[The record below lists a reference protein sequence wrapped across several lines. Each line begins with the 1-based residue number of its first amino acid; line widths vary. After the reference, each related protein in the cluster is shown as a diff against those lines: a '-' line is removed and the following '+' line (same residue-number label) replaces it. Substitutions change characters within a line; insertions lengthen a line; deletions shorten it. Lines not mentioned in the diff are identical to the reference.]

1 MKVKKLLIG
10 AVCATM
16 TLAAALTGACGGQT
30 SDVVDD
36 LQFDEFGD
44 PIFNDVTLK
53 VWSIVGEPDNAYL
66 DQVNDMFNDYYSENG
81 LTAEITSLSNSDFYT
96 QLANTINTDPENAPD
111 VIVIHS
117 ERLTTLARDNII
129 VSMDEYY
136 EALGDNNTFSTDN
149 YFSNLMAECMY
160 NGEVYGVPLDVH
172 AGVWFVREDILEKNG
187 LEKPLTLSEFVDV
200 CNQLIAKY
208 NDGTLWTREMNRT
221 DPDACEWVQGKD
233 FGEDYN
239 PVVMSSSGGIEQG
252 WIPQT
257 AVFQNGGTLT
267 DDRGYPTW
275 NTDALTE
282 IMQMFRDWQTGENN
296 LYLEDGSPRFE
307 YEGAFVADD
316 NDYNTVWSKLSSGE
330 AIFSCEGPW
339 WIEQRLDEYESVL
352 GGLTD
357 DNGDTYQPL
366 GIMNMSM
373 LYALD
378 EDAEY
383 ASAVYGVGHCFSICR
398 TVTSTTRRVAAA
410 IYAQFM
416 AENAIDYMQGGHLP
430 ACKAIYESEQFTSK
444 EWYQRYISELGNPED
459 FIMLGN
465 TPYYSAVYETMK
477 DLYADVFTPSMRNL
491 SVEELIQSCY
501 QEALDEI
508 SALEDL

>member
-1 MKVKKLLIG
+1 M
-10 AVCATM
+10 
-16 TLAAALTGACGGQT
+16 
-30 SDVVDD
+30 
-36 LQFDEFGD
+36 
-44 PIFNDVTLK
+44 
-53 VWSIVGEPDNAYL
+53 
-66 DQVNDMFNDYYSENG
+66 
-81 LTAEITSLSNSDFYT
+81 
-96 QLANTINTDPENAPD
+96 
-111 VIVIHS
+111 
-117 ERLTTLARDNII
+117 
-129 VSMDEYY
+129 
-136 EALGDNNTFSTDN
+136 
-149 YFSNLMAECMY
+149 
-160 NGEVYGVPLDVH
+160 
-172 AGVWFVREDILEKNG
+172 
-187 LEKPLTLSEFVDV
+187 

>member
-1 MKVKKLLIG
+1 MRP
-10 AVCATM
+10 ANAT
-16 TLAAALTGACGGQT
+16 
-30 SDVVDD
+30 
-36 LQFDEFGD
+36 
-44 PIFNDVTLK
+44 
-53 VWSIVGEPDNAYL
+53 
-66 DQVNDMFNDYYSENG
+66 
-81 LTAEITSLSNSDFYT
+81 
-96 QLANTINTDPENAPD
+96 TICRN
-111 VIVIHS
+111 
-117 ERLTTLARDNII
+117 
-129 VSMDEYY
+129 
-136 EALGDNNTFSTDN
+136 
-149 YFSNLMAECMY
+149 
-160 NGEVYGVPLDVH
+160 
-172 AGVWFVREDILEKNG
+172 
-187 LEKPLTLSEFVDV
+187 
-200 CNQLIAKY
+200 
-208 NDGTLWTREMNRT
+208 
-221 DPDACEWVQGKD
+221 
-233 FGEDYN
+233 
-239 PVVMSSSGGIEQG
+239 
-252 WIPQT
+252 
-257 AVFQNGGTLT
+257 
-267 DDRGYPTW
+267 
-275 NTDALTE
+275 
-282 IMQMFRDWQTGENN
+282 
-296 LYLEDGSPRFE
+296 
-307 YEGAFVADD
+307 
-316 NDYNTVWSKLSSGE
+316 
-330 AIFSCEGPW
+330 IFSCEGPW

-416 AENAIDYMQGGHLP
+416 TENAIDYMQGGHLP